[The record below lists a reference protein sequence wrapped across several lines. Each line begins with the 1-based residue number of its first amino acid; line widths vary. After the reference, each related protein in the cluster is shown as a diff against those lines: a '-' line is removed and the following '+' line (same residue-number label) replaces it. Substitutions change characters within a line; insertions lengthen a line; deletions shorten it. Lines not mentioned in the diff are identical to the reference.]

1 MCQTLQ
7 YLQSHLFTIE
17 ETTIVKAGAYMPIVA
32 TLVADQF
39 GSHLGKYSERLK
51 ITRKGETLQQA
62 PLLHLEAVYILNH
75 GVSISADALEACC
88 DRGIPIHF
96 LNPMGIPYASVYAG
110 GLMGTV
116 LTRREQ
122 LRAYDDPRGAYLA
135 SRFAEGKIINMS
147 ITLKY
152 FAKTRK
158 DTPLGDELKLVSGE
172 VLDHLAWLDRLDLT
186 TVDAVRGHILAAE
199 GNASSRYWNAINAL
213 VPSTYEWKK
222 REGRGAQDDINQL
235 LNYGYGILY
244 GQVERALVLAGL
256 DPFGGF
262 IHADR
267 PGKPS
272 LTLDL
277 IEEFRQVSVDRVVI
291 GLAARGFK
299 VERDESRLSED
310 TRRTF
315 ADHILGH
322 LESNMSYEGK
332 RRPLRQIIQT
342 QARRLAQYLR
352 GENSDYL
359 PYKVEW

>member
-1 MCQTLQ
+1 
-7 YLQSHLFTIE
+7 
-17 ETTIVKAGAYMPIVA
+17 MPIIPY
-32 TLVADQF
+32 LIADTF
-39 GSHLGKYSERLK
+39 GSHIGKYSERLK
-51 ITRKGETLQQA
+51 ITQKGATLQQA
-62 PLLHLEAVYILNH
+62 PLLHLEAVYVLNH

-88 DRGIPIHF
+88 DRGIPVYF
-96 LNPMGIPYASVYAG
+96 LDTLGIPYASVYAG

-122 LRAYDDPRGAYLA
+122 LRAYDDGRGGYLA
-135 SRFAEGKIINMS
+135 LRFAEGKIQNMS

-152 FAKTRK
+152 LAKTRK
-158 DTPLGDELKLVSGE
+158 DTPVGEELRLVAGE
-172 VLDHLAWLDRLDLT
+172 VLDHLAWLDRLEVNI
-186 TVDAVRGHILAAE
+186 VDVLRGNILAAE
-199 GNASSRYWNAINAL
+199 GNATARYWSAVIPL
-213 VPSTYEWKK
+213 TPESYGWTK
-222 REGRGAQDDINQL
+222 REGRGAGDPINQL

-277 IEEFRQVSVDRVVI
+277 IEEFRQVGVDRVVL
-291 GLAARGFK
+291 GLAAREFK
-299 VERDESRLSED
+299 VERDEDGRLTEA

-315 ADHILGH
+315 ADHILSH
-322 LESNMSYEGK
+322 LEAGVRHEGD
-332 RRPLRQIIQT
+332 RRPLGQVIQT

-352 GENSDYL
+352 GDRDLYQ
-359 PYKVEW
+359 PYKAEW